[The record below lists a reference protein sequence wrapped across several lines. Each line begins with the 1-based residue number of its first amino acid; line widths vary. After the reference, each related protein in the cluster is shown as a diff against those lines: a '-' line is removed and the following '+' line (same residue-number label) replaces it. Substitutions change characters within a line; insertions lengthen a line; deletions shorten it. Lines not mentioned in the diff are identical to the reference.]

1 MSTRLLCILLLIS
14 YCSCKANQSDMEVC
28 FENIQNRIKSDSILI
43 KLMHSDIEQYGDFA
57 SIISRAVEEESKS
70 DTICSKTIDIFF
82 SANSQNSTT
91 VNNLILFQQFQ
102 SYLKHEK
109 FNKSKARE
117 IAIEYEKKWK

>member
-1 MSTRLLCILLLIS
+1 
-14 YCSCKANQSDMEVC
+14 MEVC